1 MSRKLPTHAK
11 MSQTLVHASLF
22 RSLKK
27 GERKKQKL
35 DVTYVSGDT
44 TFKFTCF
51 EPLDGTDLAVLQGL
65 VALATGTLHRP
76 SSGGI
81 KLLLRDG
88 RSERPGLNLNGDA
101 LEQRTIAVRFNL
113 SDLAQLVGY
122 ADVGGSQRRTL
133 RESISRLSNVSVSAK
148 HPGFDATYHLLGGYG
163 LDTKTGEV
171 LVGLNPSVTA
181 AVLGKTGFLR
191 IDIAEIRQ
199 LKSEAARLLH
209 SRLHW
214 INQGDSRVI
223 GIDKLCGY
231 VYADTPATAGT
242 ERKRKHDVR
251 KALLELLPLKWGVNE
266 VSPGAYRI
274 CRPPARFSGGV

>member
-1 MSRKLPTHAK
+1 MSGKQPTHAK
-11 MSQTLVHASLF
+11 MSQLFVHAPIF
-22 RSLKK
+22 RNLKK

-35 DVTYVSGDT
+35 DVTYVLGDT
-44 TFKFTCF
+44 TYKFTCF
-51 EPLDGTDLAVLQGL
+51 EPLDGIDLAVLQGL
-65 VALATGTLHRP
+65 VALATVTLHWP

-88 RSERPGLNLNGDA
+88 RSERSGLNLNGGA

-122 ADVGGSQRRTL
+122 ADAGGSQYRTL
-133 RESISRLSNVSVSAK
+133 RKSITRLSNVSVNVK
-148 HPGFDATYHLLGGYG
+148 HPGFEATYHLLGGYG

-181 AVLGKTGFLR
+181 AVLGKTGYLR

-209 SRLHW
+209 SRLHL
-214 INQGDSRVI
+214 INQGDSRVV
-223 GIDKLCGY
+223 GIDKLCEY
-231 VYADTPATAGT
+231 VYADTLATPIAKKQ
-242 ERKRKHDVR
+242 RRQVVR
-251 KALLELLPLKWGVNE
+251 KALQEISAMGWLVAEATPN
-266 VSPGAYRI
+266 AYRI
-274 CRPPARFSGGV
+274 GRPLGGHLAA